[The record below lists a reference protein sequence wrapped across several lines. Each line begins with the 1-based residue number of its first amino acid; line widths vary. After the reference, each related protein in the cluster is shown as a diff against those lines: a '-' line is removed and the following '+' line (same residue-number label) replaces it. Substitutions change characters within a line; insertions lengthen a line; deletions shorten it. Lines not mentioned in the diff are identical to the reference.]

1 MRALLR
7 LGAKAPRS
15 CIHVIMADL
24 FRTIFSSV
32 FVWAR
37 PNVNY
42 ALRKKQPLVWL
53 LAGLIGIGTSLAAIA
68 FREMIGA
75 VQWTWLGTM
84 SEQVA
89 SAARVLPWY
98 TVVFVPALGGLL
110 VGLFLHYIQPQ
121 KRPLGVAD
129 VIEAKQTPET
139 SLRFWP
145 GIGSAIVSAT
155 SLGFGASTGR
165 EGPVVHL
172 GATIAASIS
181 RLFKL
186 PGSSNRVLL
195 ACGVAGAVS
204 ASFNAPIAGVLFAHE
219 VILGHYAL
227 SAFSAIVIASGAAT
241 IISRLYFG
249 DAVAFT
255 IPDYQI
261 TSFFEFPAFALLGL
275 VCALVAVLFQYALIG
290 TDYVARMVTAPT
302 WLRPAVGGLAVGII
316 GVWFPQVLGVGYQA
330 TDLALRNQ
338 LPLDLMM
345 TLIFLKTA
353 ATAICLASRF
363 GGGIF
368 SPSLYVGAMTGGAF
382 GLIAASAFPEMASS
396 EGLYAILGMGAVA
409 AAVIGAP
416 LSTTMIVFELT
427 GGYTLSIALLL
438 TVSIATGISIA
449 VHGRSYFYWQ
459 LESRGLAV
467 ADGPHSQL
475 MRSVR
480 VSAFMERLP
489 PDLDERPSPLEEG
502 APRLLT
508 TDTMERAFRAF
519 DEHGLEEVPVV
530 RAAAVSQTVGYAKQV
545 DALRHFNEALIDA
558 SIEEHK

>member
-1 MRALLR
+1 MAKLIKLIIDSVLR
-7 LGAKAPRS
+7 WAK
-15 CIHVIMADL
+15 
-24 FRTIFSSV
+24 
-32 FVWAR
+32 
-37 PNVNY
+37 PNISY
-42 ALRKKQPLVWL
+42 ALRTKQPLMWC
-53 LAGLIGIGTSLAAIA
+53 LAGIIGLGTSIAAIG
-68 FREMIGA
+68 FRELISV
-75 VQWTWLGTM
+75 VQWTWLGIM

-89 SAARVLPWY
+89 SAARLLPWY
-98 TVVFVPALGGLL
+98 TVVFVPAFGGLL
-110 VGLFLHYIQPQ
+110 VGLFLHYIQPSR
-121 KRPLGVAD
+121 RPLGVAD
-129 VIEAKQTPET
+129 VIEAKHAPENA
-139 SLRFWP
+139 LRFWP
-145 GIGSAIVSAT
+145 GVGSAIVSAS
-155 SLGFGASTGR
+155 SLGFGASVGR

-186 PGSSNRVLL
+186 PRSSNRVLL

-227 SAFSAIVIASGAAT
+227 SAFSSVVIASGAAT
-241 IISRLYFG
+241 IVSRLYFG
-249 DAVAFT
+249 DAVAFS

-261 TSFFEFPAFALLGL
+261 TSYLEFPAFALLGL
-275 VCALVAVLFQYALIG
+275 VCAMVAVLFQYSLIG
-290 TDYVARMVTAPT
+290 TDFVARTVRAPT
-302 WLRPAVGGLAVGII
+302 WIRPAIGGLAVGII
-316 GVWFPQVLGVGYQA
+316 AVWYPQVLGVGYQA

-345 TLIFLKTA
+345 TLIILKTA

-382 GLIAASAFPEMASS
+382 GLIAASVFPEMASS

-438 TVSIATGISIA
+438 TVSIATGISTAI
-449 VHGRSYFYWQ
+449 HGRSFFHWQ
-459 LESRGLAV
+459 LESRGLAI
-467 ADGPHSQL
+467 ADGPHAQL

-480 VSAFMERLP
+480 VNDFMERLP
-489 PDLDERPSPLEEG
+489 PDQHDRPEPLEEG

-508 TDTMERAFRAF
+508 SDTMERALRIF
-519 DEHGLEEVPVV
+519 DETGLSEIPVV
-530 RAAAVSQTVGYAKQV
+530 RTAALAQTVGYARQV
-545 DALRHFNEALIDA
+545 DALRHFNSALIDT

>member
-1 MRALLR
+1 
-7 LGAKAPRS
+7 
-15 CIHVIMADL
+15 MASPI
-24 FRTIFSSV
+24 RTIIDSV
-32 FVWAR
+32 LMWAR
-37 PNVNY
+37 PNITY
-42 ALRKKQPLVWL
+42 ALRKKQPLVWT
-53 LAGLIGIGTSLAAIA
+53 LALAIGVGTSLAAIA
-68 FREMIGA
+68 FRELIGA

-98 TVVFVPALGGLL
+98 MVLFVPAMGGLL

-121 KRPLGVAD
+121 RRPLGVAD
-129 VIEAKQTPET
+129 VIEAKHAPED
-139 SLRFWP
+139 SLHFWP
-145 GIGSAIVSAT
+145 GVGSALVSAT

-165 EGPVVHL
+165 EGPIVHL

-181 RLFKL
+181 RLFQL
-186 PGSSNRVLL
+186 PRSSNRVLL

-227 SAFSAIVIASGAAT
+227 SAFAAIVIAAGAAT

-249 DAVAFT
+249 DAVAFS

-261 TSFFEFPAFALLGL
+261 TSFWEFPAFALLGL

-290 TDYVARMVTAPT
+290 TDYVARTVQAPT
-302 WLRPAVGGLAVGII
+302 WIRPAIGGLAVGFIAI
-316 GVWFPQVLGVGYQA
+316 WFPQVLGVGYQA

-338 LPLDLMM
+338 LPLDLML
-345 TLIFLKTA
+345 TLVVLKTA

-368 SPSLYVGAMTGGAF
+368 SPSLYVGAMAGGAF
-382 GLIAASAFPEMASS
+382 GLIAASVFPDMASS
-396 EGLYAILGMGAVA
+396 QGLYAILGMGAVA

-459 LESRGLAV
+459 LESRGIAV
-467 ADGPHSQL
+467 SDGPHSQL
-475 MRSVR
+475 MRQVR
-480 VSAFMERLP
+480 VIDFMERLP
-489 PDLDERPSPLEEG
+489 ADLDERPPPLEEG

-508 TDTMERAFRAF
+508 SDTMERALRIF
-519 DEHGLEEVPVV
+519 DETGEEEIPVV
-530 RAAAVSQTVGYAKQV
+530 RAAALSQTVGYARQV

>member
-1 MRALLR
+1 MQELLR
-7 LGAKAPRS
+7 K
-15 CIHVIMADL
+15 
-24 FRTIFSSV
+24 TINSV
-32 FVWAR
+32 LVWAR
-37 PNVNY
+37 PNVTY

-53 LAGLIGIGTSLAAIA
+53 LALLIGVGTSLAAIA

-98 TVVFVPALGGLL
+98 VVVFVPAFGGLL
-110 VGLFLHYIQPQ
+110 VGLFLHFVQPQ
-121 KRPLGVAD
+121 KRPLSVAD
-129 VIEAKQTPET
+129 VIEAKHTPET
-139 SLRFWP
+139 SLKFWP
-145 GIGSAIVSAT
+145 GIGSALVSAA

-181 RLFKL
+181 RLFQL

-249 DAVAFT
+249 DAVAFS

-261 TSFFEFPAFALLGL
+261 TSFFEFPAFAILGL

-290 TDYVARMVTAPT
+290 TDYIARTVHVPT
-302 WLRPAVGGLAVGII
+302 WVRPVIGGLAVGVM

-338 LPLDLMM
+338 LPLDLML
-345 TLIFLKTA
+345 TLIVVKTA

-382 GLIAASAFPEMASS
+382 GLIAASAVPEMASS

-438 TVSIATGISIA
+438 TVSIATGITIA

-459 LESRGLAV
+459 LESRGLAI

-475 MRSVR
+475 MRTVR
-480 VSAFMERLP
+480 VNEFMERVP
-489 PDLDERPSPLEEG
+489 PDLSERPPPLEEG

-508 TDTMERAFRAF
+508 SDTLERALRVF
-519 DEHGLEEVPVV
+519 DETGQQEISVV
-530 RAAAVSQTVGYAKQV
+530 RAAAVSQIVGYARQV
-545 DALRHFNEALIDA
+545 DALRHFNKTLIDA

>member
-1 MRALLR
+1 MIDVL
-7 LGAKAPRS
+7 KTT
-15 CIHVIMADL
+15 VD
-24 FRTIFSSV
+24 SV
-32 FVWAR
+32 LMWAR
-37 PNVNY
+37 PNITY

-53 LAGLIGIGTSLAAIA
+53 MALLIGVGTSLAAIA
-68 FREMIGA
+68 FRELIGA

-89 SAARVLPWY
+89 SAARLLPWY
-98 TVVFVPALGGLL
+98 TIVLVPTFGGLL
-110 VGLFLHYIQPQ
+110 VGLFLHYVQPQ

-129 VIEAKQTPET
+129 VIEAKGMPET

-145 GIGSAIVSAT
+145 GVGSALVSAT

-165 EGPVVHL
+165 EGPIVHL
-172 GATIAASIS
+172 GATVAASIS

-186 PGSSNRVLL
+186 PRSSNRVLL

-249 DAVAFT
+249 DAVAFS

-275 VCALVAVLFQYALIG
+275 VCAAVAVLFQYGLIG
-290 TDYVARMVTAPT
+290 TDYVARTVKAPT
-302 WLRPAVGGLAVGII
+302 WIRPAIGGLCVGLIAI
-316 GVWFPQVLGVGYQA
+316 WFPQVLGVGYQA

-338 LPLDLMM
+338 LPLDLML
-345 TLIFLKTA
+345 TLVFVKTA

-427 GGYTLSIALLL
+427 GGYSLSIALLL
-438 TVSIATGISIA
+438 TVSIATGITIA
-449 VHGRSYFYWQ
+449 VHGRSYFHWQ
-459 LESRGLAV
+459 LESRGVAV

-480 VSAFMERLP
+480 VNDFMERLP
-489 PDLDERPSPLEEG
+489 PDLDERPARLEEG
-502 APRLLT
+502 TPRLLT
-508 TDTMERAFRAF
+508 SDTMERALRVF
-519 DEHGLEEVPVV
+519 DETGVEEIPVV
-530 RAAAVSQTVGYAKQV
+530 RAAAVSQIVGHASQV
-545 DALRHFNEALIDA
+545 KALRHFNEALIDA

>member
-1 MRALLR
+1 MFSI
-7 LGAKAPRS
+7 PRTDL
-15 CIHVIMADL
+15 MADPL
-24 FRTIFSSV
+24 RTVINSV
-32 FVWAR
+32 LVWAR
-37 PNVNY
+37 PNVAY
-42 ALRKKQPLVWL
+42 ALRKRQPLVWV
-53 LAGLIGIGTSLAAIA
+53 LALLIGLGTSLAAIA
-68 FREMIGA
+68 FRETIGL

-98 TVVFVPALGGLL
+98 TLVFVPALGGLL
-110 VGLFLHYIQPQ
+110 IGLFLHYVQPQ

-129 VIEAKQTPET
+129 VIEGKNTPDT

-145 GIGSAIVSAT
+145 GIGSALVSAS

-186 PGSSNRVLL
+186 PHSSNRVLM

-241 IISRLYFG
+241 IVSRLYFG
-249 DAVAFT
+249 DAVAFS

-261 TSFFEFPAFALLGL
+261 TSFLEFPAFAILGL

-290 TDYVARMVTAPT
+290 TDYVARSITMPT
-302 WLRPAVGGLAVGII
+302 WIRPAIGGLAVGIMAL
-316 GVWFPQVLGVGYQA
+316 WFPQILGVGYQA

-338 LPLDLMM
+338 LPLDLML
-345 TLIFLKTA
+345 TLVVFKTA

-382 GLIAASAFPEMASS
+382 GIIAASAFPDMASS

-438 TVSIATGISIA
+438 TVSIATGITIA

-459 LESRGLAV
+459 LESRGIAV

-475 MRSVR
+475 MRTLR
-480 VSAFMERLP
+480 VGEFMKRLP
-489 PDLDERPSPLEEG
+489 PDLEERPPPLEEG

-508 TDTMERAFRAF
+508 TDTLERALRVF
-519 DEHGLEEVPVV
+519 DESGLEEVPVV
-530 RAAAVSQTVGYAKQV
+530 RAAALSQVVGYASQIE
-545 DALRHFNEALIDA
+545 ALRQFNDALIDA

>member
-1 MRALLR
+1 MSN
-7 LGAKAPRS
+7 RS
-15 CIHVIMADL
+15 AQPLIDL
-24 FRTIFSSV
+24 ISTSANSV
-32 FVWAR
+32 LVWAR
-37 PNVNY
+37 PNIAY

-53 LAGLIGIGTSLAAIA
+53 LAMIIGVGTSLGAIA
-68 FREMIGA
+68 FRELIGA

-84 SEQVA
+84 TEQVA
-89 SAARVLPWY
+89 SAARLLPWY
-98 TVVFVPALGGLL
+98 VVLLVPTFGGLL

-121 KRPLGVAD
+121 RRPLGVAD
-129 VIEAKQTPET
+129 VIEAKHAPEE

-145 GIGSAIVSAT
+145 GVGSAIVSAS

-172 GATIAASIS
+172 GATIAASVS
-181 RLFKL
+181 RLFQL
-186 PGSSNRVLL
+186 PRSSNRVLL

-227 SAFSAIVIASGAAT
+227 SAFSAVVIASGAAT

-249 DAVAFT
+249 DAAAFV

-261 TSFFEFPAFALLGL
+261 TSFWEFPAFAILGL

-290 TDYVARMVTAPT
+290 TDYAVRTVRAPT
-302 WLRPAVGGLAVGII
+302 WIRPAVGGLCVGFI
-316 GVWFPQVLGVGYQA
+316 GIWFPQVLGVGYQA

-338 LPLDLMM
+338 LPLDLML
-345 TLIFLKTA
+345 TLIFVKTV

-368 SPSLYVGAMTGGAF
+368 SPSLYIGAMTGGAF
-382 GLIAASAFPEMASS
+382 GLIAAGAVPEMASS
-396 EGLYAILGMGAVA
+396 QGLYAILGMGAVA

-427 GGYTLSIALLL
+427 GGYALSIALLL
-438 TVSIATGISIA
+438 TVSIASGISIA
-449 VHGRSYFYWQ
+449 VHGRSYFHWQ
-459 LESRGLAV
+459 LESRGIAV

-475 MRSVR
+475 MRQVR
-480 VSAFMERLP
+480 VNDFLERLP
-489 PDLDERPSPLEEG
+489 SNLSERPPPLEEG

-508 TDTMERAFRAF
+508 SDTLERALRVF
-519 DEHGLEEVPVV
+519 DENGLSEVPVV
-530 RAAAVSQTVGYAKQV
+530 RTAAVSQVIGYARQV
-545 DALRHFNEALIDA
+545 DALRHFNDALIDA

>member
-1 MRALLR
+1 
-7 LGAKAPRS
+7 
-15 CIHVIMADL
+15 MADL

-37 PNVNY
+37 PNVTY

-145 GIGSAIVSAT
+145 GVGSAIVSAT

-186 PGSSNRVLL
+186 PSSSNRVLL

>member
-1 MRALLR
+1 
-7 LGAKAPRS
+7 
-15 CIHVIMADL
+15 MASPI
-24 FRTIFSSV
+24 RTIIDSV
-32 FVWAR
+32 LMWAR
-37 PNVNY
+37 PNITY
-42 ALRKKQPLVWL
+42 ALRKKQPLVWT
-53 LAGLIGIGTSLAAIA
+53 LALAIGVGTSLAAIA
-68 FREMIGA
+68 FRELIGA

-98 TVVFVPALGGLL
+98 MVLFVPAMGGLL

-121 KRPLGVAD
+121 RRPLGVAD
-129 VIEAKQTPET
+129 VIEAKHAPED
-139 SLRFWP
+139 SLHFWP
-145 GIGSAIVSAT
+145 GVGSALVSAT

-165 EGPVVHL
+165 EGPIVHL

-181 RLFKL
+181 RLFQL
-186 PGSSNRVLL
+186 PRSSNRVLL

-227 SAFSAIVIASGAAT
+227 SAFAAIVIAAGAAT

-249 DAVAFT
+249 DAVAFS

-261 TSFFEFPAFALLGL
+261 TSFWEFPAFALLGL

-290 TDYVARMVTAPT
+290 TDYVARTVQAPT
-302 WLRPAVGGLAVGII
+302 WIRPAIGGLAVGFIAI
-316 GVWFPQVLGVGYQA
+316 WFPQVLGVGYQA

-338 LPLDLMM
+338 LPLDLML
-345 TLIFLKTA
+345 TLVVLKTA

-368 SPSLYVGAMTGGAF
+368 SPSLYVGAMAGGAF
-382 GLIAASAFPEMASS
+382 GLIAASVFPDMASS
-396 EGLYAILGMGAVA
+396 QGLYAILGMGAVA

-459 LESRGLAV
+459 LESRGIAV
-467 ADGPHSQL
+467 SDGPHSQL
-475 MRSVR
+475 MRQVR
-480 VSAFMERLP
+480 VIDFMERLP
-489 PDLDERPSPLEEG
+489 ADLDERPPPLEEG

-508 TDTMERAFRAF
+508 SDTMERALRIF
-519 DEHGLEEVPVV
+519 DETGDDEIPVV
-530 RAAAVSQTVGYAKQV
+530 RAAALSQTVGYARQV

>member
-1 MRALLR
+1 MFVLVSQPARTVMKELL
-7 LGAKAPRS
+7 GKT
-15 CIHVIMADL
+15 VD
-24 FRTIFSSV
+24 SV
-32 FVWAR
+32 LIWAR
-37 PNVNY
+37 PNIAY

-53 LAGLIGIGTSLAAIA
+53 LSLLIGVGTSLAAIA
-68 FREMIGA
+68 FRELIGA

-98 TVVFVPALGGLL
+98 VVVFVPAFGGLL
-110 VGLFLHYIQPQ
+110 VGLFLHYVQPQ

-129 VIEAKQTPET
+129 VIEAKHTPET

-145 GIGSAIVSAT
+145 GIGSALVSAS

-181 RLFKL
+181 RLFQL
-186 PGSSNRVLL
+186 PSSSNRVLL

-249 DAVAFT
+249 DAVAFS
-255 IPDYQI
+255 IPDHQI
-261 TSFFEFPAFALLGL
+261 TSFFEFPAFAMLGL

-290 TDYVARMVTAPT
+290 TDYVARTIQAPT
-302 WLRPAVGGLAVGII
+302 WLRPVVGGLAVGII

-345 TLIFLKTA
+345 TLIVVKTA

-438 TVSIATGISIA
+438 TVSIATGITIA

-459 LESRGLAV
+459 LESRGLAI

-475 MRSVR
+475 MRTVR
-480 VSAFMERLP
+480 VNEFMERVP
-489 PDLDERPSPLEEG
+489 PDLSERPLPLEEG

-508 TDTMERAFRAF
+508 SDTLERALRVF
-519 DEHGLEEVPVV
+519 DETGEPEIPVV
-530 RAAAVSQTVGYAKQV
+530 RTAAVSQIVGYARQV

>member
-7 LGAKAPRS
+7 LGAQAPRS

-37 PNVNY
+37 PNVSY

-98 TVVFVPALGGLL
+98 TVVFVPALGGFL
-110 VGLFLHYIQPQ
+110 VGLFLHYVQPQ

-145 GIGSAIVSAT
+145 GVGSAIVSAT

-186 PGSSNRVLL
+186 PSSSNRVLL

-316 GVWFPQVLGVGYQA
+316 AVWFPQVLGVGYQA

-345 TLIFLKTA
+345 TLIFLKTG
-353 ATAICLASRF
+353 ATAICMASRF

-480 VSAFMERLP
+480 VSEFMERLP
-489 PDLDERPSPLEEG
+489 PDLEERPHRWKT
-502 APRLLT
+502 AH
-508 TDTMERAFRAF
+508 
-519 DEHGLEEVPVV
+519 HG
-530 RAAAVSQTVGYAKQV
+530 S
-545 DALRHFNEALIDA
+545 
-558 SIEEHK
+558 

>member
-1 MRALLR
+1 
-7 LGAKAPRS
+7 
-15 CIHVIMADL
+15 MASPI
-24 FRTIFSSV
+24 RTIIDSV
-32 FVWAR
+32 LIWAR
-37 PNVNY
+37 PNITY
-42 ALRKKQPLVWL
+42 ALRKKQPLVWT
-53 LAGLIGIGTSLAAIA
+53 LALAIGVGTSLAAIT
-68 FREMIGA
+68 FRELIGA

-98 TVVFVPALGGLL
+98 MVLFVPAMGGLL

-121 KRPLGVAD
+121 RRPLGVAD
-129 VIEAKQTPET
+129 VIEAKHAPED
-139 SLRFWP
+139 SLHFWP
-145 GIGSAIVSAT
+145 GVGSALVSAT

-165 EGPVVHL
+165 EGPIVHL

-181 RLFKL
+181 RLFQL
-186 PGSSNRVLL
+186 PRSSNRVLL

-227 SAFSAIVIASGAAT
+227 SAFAAIVIAAGAAT

-249 DAVAFT
+249 DAVAFS

-261 TSFFEFPAFALLGL
+261 TSFWEFPAFALLGL

-290 TDYVARMVTAPT
+290 TDYVARTVQAPT
-302 WLRPAVGGLAVGII
+302 WIRPAIGGLAVGFIAI
-316 GVWFPQVLGVGYQA
+316 WFPQVLGVGYQA

-338 LPLDLMM
+338 LPLDLML
-345 TLIFLKTA
+345 TLVVLKTA

-368 SPSLYVGAMTGGAF
+368 SPSLYVGAMAGGAF
-382 GLIAASAFPEMASS
+382 GLIAASVFPDMASS
-396 EGLYAILGMGAVA
+396 QGLYAILGMGAVA

-459 LESRGLAV
+459 LESRGIAV
-467 ADGPHSQL
+467 SDGPHSQL
-475 MRSVR
+475 MRQVR
-480 VSAFMERLP
+480 VIDFMERLP
-489 PDLDERPSPLEEG
+489 ADLDERPPPLEEG

-508 TDTMERAFRAF
+508 SDTMERALRIF
-519 DEHGLEEVPVV
+519 DETGDDEIPVV
-530 RAAAVSQTVGYAKQV
+530 RAAALSQTVGYARQV

>member
-1 MRALLR
+1 M
-7 LGAKAPRS
+7 
-15 CIHVIMADL
+15 VDL
-24 FRTIFSSV
+24 FRSITNSV
-32 FVWAR
+32 LMWAR
-37 PNVNY
+37 PNVAY

-53 LAGLIGIGTSLAAIA
+53 LALLIGVGTSLAAIA
-68 FREMIGA
+68 FRELIGA

-129 VIEAKQTPET
+129 VIEAKHTPET

-145 GIGSAIVSAT
+145 GIGSALVSAT

-186 PGSSNRVLL
+186 PRSSNRVLL

-290 TDYVARMVTAPT
+290 TDYIARTIQAPT

-316 GVWFPQVLGVGYQA
+316 AVWFPQVLGVGYQA

-459 LESRGLAV
+459 LESRGLAI

-480 VSAFMERLP
+480 VNEFMERLP
-489 PDLDERPSPLEEG
+489 PDLDERPDPLEEG

-508 TDTMERAFRAF
+508 SDTMERALRVF
-519 DEHGLEEVPVV
+519 DEHGLDEVPVV
-530 RAAAVSQTVGYAKQV
+530 RAAAVSQTMGYARQV

>member
-1 MRALLR
+1 MANPLFLTFASVMR
-7 LGAKAPRS
+7 
-15 CIHVIMADL
+15 
-24 FRTIFSSV
+24 
-32 FVWAR
+32 WAQ
-37 PNVNY
+37 PNIAY
-42 ALRKKQPLVWL
+42 ALRTRQPLVWL
-53 LAGLIGIGTSLAAIA
+53 LAVAIGVGTALGAIA
-68 FREMIGA
+68 FREIIGA

-84 SEQVA
+84 SGQVA
-89 SAARVLPWY
+89 SAARLLPWY
-98 TVVFVPALGGLL
+98 VLLLTPAFGGLL
-110 VGLFLHYIQPQ
+110 VGIFLHYFQPG

-129 VIEAKQTPET
+129 VIEAKQAPEEA
-139 SLRFWP
+139 LRFWP
-145 GIGSAIVSAT
+145 GISSALVSAT

-172 GATIAASIS
+172 GATIAASIA

-186 PGSSNRVLL
+186 PRTSNRMLL

-227 SAFSAIVIASGAAT
+227 SAFSSIVIASGAAT
-241 IISRLYFG
+241 IVSRLYFG
-249 DAVAFT
+249 DAVAFS

-261 TSFFEFPAFALLGL
+261 TSYWEFPAFAILGL
-275 VCALVAVLFQYALIG
+275 VCALVAVIFQYGLIG
-290 TDYVARMVTAPT
+290 TDYAARTVRAPT
-302 WLRPAVGGLAVGII
+302 WIRPAIGGLAVGFIAI
-316 GVWFPQVLGVGYQA
+316 WFPQVLGVGYQA

-338 LPLDLMM
+338 LPLDLML
-345 TLIFLKTA
+345 TLIVMKTA

-382 GLIAASAFPEMASS
+382 GLIAASVFPDMASS
-396 EGLYAILGMGAVA
+396 QGLYAILGMGAVA

-427 GGYTLSIALLL
+427 GGYALSIALLL

-459 LESRGLAV
+459 LESRGLAI

-475 MRSVR
+475 MRSVK
-480 VSAFMERLP
+480 VNDFMERVP
-489 PDLDERPSPLEEG
+489 ADLTERPTPLEEG

-508 TDTMERAFRAF
+508 SDTMERALRVF
-519 DEHGLEEVPVV
+519 DETGLSDIPVV
-530 RAAAVSQTVGYAKQV
+530 RAAAVSQTVGYARQV
-545 DALRHFNEALIDA
+545 DALRHFNAALIDA

>member
-1 MRALLR
+1 MLDV
-7 LGAKAPRS
+7 P
-15 CIHVIMADL
+15 
-24 FRTIFSSV
+24 RTIIDSV
-32 FVWAR
+32 LKWAR
-37 PNVNY
+37 PNISY
-42 ALRKKQPLVWL
+42 ALRKKTPLVWIL
-53 LAGLIGIGTSLAAIA
+53 SLLIGVGTSLAAIA
-68 FREMIGA
+68 FRELIGA
-75 VQWTWLGTM
+75 VQWAWLGTM

-89 SAARVLPWY
+89 SAARLLPWY
-98 TVVFVPALGGLL
+98 MVVFVPAAGGLL
-110 VGLFLHYIQPQ
+110 VGLFLHYVQPQ

-129 VIEAKQTPET
+129 VIEAKNAPEDA
-139 SLRFWP
+139 LRFWP
-145 GIGSAIVSAT
+145 GVGSAIVSAT

-165 EGPVVHL
+165 EGPIVHL

-181 RLFKL
+181 RLFQL
-186 PGSSNRVLL
+186 PTSSNRVLL

-227 SAFSAIVIASGAAT
+227 SAFSAVVIASGAAT

-249 DAVAFT
+249 DAVAFS

-261 TSFFEFPAFALLGL
+261 TSFLEFPAFALLGL
-275 VCALVAVLFQYALIG
+275 VCAAVAVLFQYALIG
-290 TDYVARMVTAPT
+290 TDYVARTVKAPT
-302 WLRPAVGGLAVGII
+302 WIRPAVGGLCVGII
-316 GVWFPQVLGVGYQA
+316 AVWFPQVLGVGYQA

-338 LPLDLMM
+338 LPLDLML
-345 TLIFLKTA
+345 TLIFMKTA

-382 GLIAASAFPEMASS
+382 GLIAASVFPDMASS

-427 GGYTLSIALLL
+427 GGYSLSIALLL

-480 VSAFMERLP
+480 VNTFMERLS
-489 PDLDERPSPLEEG
+489 PDLKERPPALEEG

-508 TDTMERAFRAF
+508 TDTMERALRMF
-519 DEHGLEEVPVV
+519 DETGLEEIPVV
-530 RAAAVSQTVGYAKQV
+530 RAAAVSQTVGYARQV

>member
-1 MRALLR
+1 MATPIQTTIDSVLMW
-7 LGAKAPRS
+7 AK
-15 CIHVIMADL
+15 
-24 FRTIFSSV
+24 
-32 FVWAR
+32 
-37 PNVNY
+37 PNITY
-42 ALRKKQPLVWL
+42 ALRKKQPLVWS
-53 LAGLIGIGTSLAAIA
+53 LAMAIGVGTSLAAIA
-68 FREMIGA
+68 FRELIGA

-84 SEQVA
+84 TEQVA

-98 TVVFVPALGGLL
+98 MVLLVPALGGLL

-121 KRPLGVAD
+121 RRPLGVAD
-129 VIEAKQTPET
+129 VIEAKHAPED
-139 SLRFWP
+139 SLHFWP
-145 GIGSAIVSAT
+145 GVGSALVSAT

-165 EGPVVHL
+165 EGPIVHL

-181 RLFKL
+181 RLFQL
-186 PGSSNRVLL
+186 PRSSNRVLL

-227 SAFSAIVIASGAAT
+227 SAFAAIVIAAGAAT

-249 DAVAFT
+249 DAVAFS

-261 TSFFEFPAFALLGL
+261 TSFWEFPAFALLGL
-275 VCALVAVLFQYALIG
+275 VCALVAVLFQYGLIG
-290 TDYVARMVTAPT
+290 TDYVARTVQAPT
-302 WLRPAVGGLAVGII
+302 WIRPAVGGLAVGFIAI
-316 GVWFPQVLGVGYQA
+316 WFPQVLGVGYQA

-338 LPLDLMM
+338 LPLDLML
-345 TLIFLKTA
+345 TLVILKTA

-382 GLIAASAFPEMASS
+382 GLIAAGVFPDMASS

-438 TVSIATGISIA
+438 TVSIATGISTA

-459 LESRGLAV
+459 LESRGIAV
-467 ADGPHSQL
+467 SDGPHSQL
-475 MRSVR
+475 MRQVR
-480 VSAFMERLP
+480 VIDFMERLP
-489 PDLDERPSPLEEG
+489 ADLDERPPPLEEG
-502 APRLLT
+502 TPRLLT
-508 TDTMERAFRAF
+508 SDTMERALRIF
-519 DEHGLEEVPVV
+519 DETGDDEIPVV
-530 RAAAVSQTVGYAKQV
+530 RAAALSQTVGYARQV

>member
-1 MRALLR
+1 
-7 LGAKAPRS
+7 
-15 CIHVIMADL
+15 MASPI
-24 FRTIFSSV
+24 RTIIDSV
-32 FVWAR
+32 LMWAR
-37 PNVNY
+37 PNITY
-42 ALRKKQPLVWL
+42 ALRKKQPLVWT
-53 LAGLIGIGTSLAAIA
+53 LALAIGVGTSLAAIA
-68 FREMIGA
+68 FRELIGA

-98 TVVFVPALGGLL
+98 MVLFVPAMGGLL

-121 KRPLGVAD
+121 RRPLGVAD
-129 VIEAKQTPET
+129 VIEAKHAPED
-139 SLRFWP
+139 SLHFWP
-145 GIGSAIVSAT
+145 GVGSALVSAT

-165 EGPVVHL
+165 EGPIVHL

-181 RLFKL
+181 RLFQL
-186 PGSSNRVLL
+186 PRSSNRVLL

-227 SAFSAIVIASGAAT
+227 SAFAAIVIAAGAAT

-249 DAVAFT
+249 DAVAFS

-261 TSFFEFPAFALLGL
+261 TSFWEFPAFALLGL

-290 TDYVARMVTAPT
+290 TDYVARTVQAPA
-302 WLRPAVGGLAVGII
+302 WIRPAIGGLAVGFIAI
-316 GVWFPQVLGVGYQA
+316 WFPQVLGVGYQA

-338 LPLDLMM
+338 LPLDLML
-345 TLIFLKTA
+345 TLVVLKTA

-368 SPSLYVGAMTGGAF
+368 SPSLYVGAMAGGAF
-382 GLIAASAFPEMASS
+382 GLIAASVFPDMASS
-396 EGLYAILGMGAVA
+396 QGLYAILGMGAVA

-459 LESRGLAV
+459 LESRGIAV
-467 ADGPHSQL
+467 SDGPHSQL
-475 MRSVR
+475 MRQVR
-480 VSAFMERLP
+480 VIDFMERLP
-489 PDLDERPSPLEEG
+489 ADLDERPPPLEEG

-508 TDTMERAFRAF
+508 SDTMERALRIF
-519 DEHGLEEVPVV
+519 DETGDDEIPVV
-530 RAAAVSQTVGYAKQV
+530 RAAALSQTVGYARQV

>member
-1 MRALLR
+1 MYTATLDLLR
-7 LGAKAPRS
+7 
-15 CIHVIMADL
+15 
-24 FRTIFSSV
+24 TIIGSV
-32 FVWAR
+32 LVWAR
-37 PNVNY
+37 PNINY
-42 ALRKKQPLVWL
+42 ALRKRTPLVWF
-53 LAGLIGIGTSLAAIA
+53 LAALIGVGTSLAAIA
-68 FREMIGA
+68 FRELIGA

-98 TVVFVPALGGLL
+98 VVVFVPAFGGLL
-110 VGLFLHYIQPQ
+110 VGLFLHYVQPQ

-129 VIEAKQTPET
+129 VIEAKHTPET

-145 GIGSAIVSAT
+145 GIGSALVSAT

-165 EGPVVHL
+165 EGPIVHL
-172 GATIAASIS
+172 GATVAASIS
-181 RLFKL
+181 RLFQL
-186 PGSSNRVLL
+186 PRSSNRVLL

-241 IISRLYFG
+241 IVSRLYFG
-249 DAVAFT
+249 DAAAFS

-261 TSFFEFPAFALLGL
+261 TSFLEFPAFAILGL

-290 TDYVARMVTAPT
+290 TEYVARSVRAPT
-302 WLRPAVGGLAVGII
+302 WFRPVIGGLAVGII
-316 GVWFPQVLGVGYQA
+316 GVWYPQVLGVGYQA

-338 LPLDLMM
+338 LPLDLMLI
-345 TLIFLKTA
+345 LIFLKTA
-353 ATAICLASRF
+353 ATAVCLASRF

-382 GLIAASAFPEMASS
+382 GLIAAGVFPEMASS
-396 EGLYAILGMGAVA
+396 QGLYAILGMGAVS

-427 GGYTLSIALLL
+427 GGYSLSIALLL
-438 TVSIATGISIA
+438 TVSIATGITIA
-449 VHGRSYFYWQ
+449 IHGRSYFYWQ
-459 LESRGLAV
+459 LESRGIAV

-480 VSAFMERLP
+480 VQDFMERLS
-489 PDLDERPSPLEEG
+489 PDLEERPPPLEEG
-502 APRLLT
+502 VPRLLT
-508 TDTMERAFRAF
+508 SDTMERALRMF
-519 DEHGLEEVPVV
+519 DETGDEEVPVV
-530 RAAAVSQTVGYAKQV
+530 RAAAVSQVVGYARQV

>member
-1 MRALLR
+1 M
-7 LGAKAPRS
+7 
-15 CIHVIMADL
+15 
-24 FRTIFSSV
+24 
-32 FVWAR
+32 WAR
-37 PNVNY
+37 PNVTY

-53 LAGLIGIGTSLAAIA
+53 LAALIGIGTSLAAIA

-129 VIEAKQTPET
+129 VIEAKHTPET

-145 GIGSAIVSAT
+145 GVGSAMVSAT

-186 PGSSNRVLL
+186 PSSSNRVLL

-290 TDYVARMVTAPT
+290 TDYVARTVTAPT

-316 GVWFPQVLGVGYQA
+316 AVWFPQVLGVGYQA

-382 GLIAASAFPEMASS
+382 GLIAASVFPEMASS

-438 TVSIATGISIA
+438 TVSIATGISLA

-480 VSAFMERLP
+480 VNDFMERLP
-489 PDLDERPSPLEEG
+489 PDLNERPAPLEEG

-508 TDTMERAFRAF
+508 SDTMERALRVF
-519 DEHGLEEVPVV
+519 DENGLDEVPVV
-530 RAAAVSQTVGYAKQV
+530 RTAALSQTVGYARQV
-545 DALRHFNEALIDA
+545 DALRHFNAALIDA